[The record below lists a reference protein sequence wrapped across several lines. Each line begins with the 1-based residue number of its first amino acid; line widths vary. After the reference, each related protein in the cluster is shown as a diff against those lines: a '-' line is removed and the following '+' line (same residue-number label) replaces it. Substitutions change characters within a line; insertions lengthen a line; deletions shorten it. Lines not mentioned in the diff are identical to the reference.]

1 MGTKFL
7 IGRWVSPW
15 ASAPFL
21 KIRIAIRIETRDV
34 VMLHHFVDRA
44 WCRFRPDEDAY
55 VRELINEEI
64 DDVIEC
70 PVSYGLNAT
79 DAIPAAWSDAE
90 SNALLELPG
99 DNEEVNTDD
108 RSEHACACCDR
119 WYREG
124 AVSECECP

>member
-1 MGTKFL
+1 MMGTKFL

-15 ASAPFL
+15 ASDPFL

-44 WCRFRPDEDAY
+44 WRRFRPDEDAY

-70 PVSYGLNAT
+70 PVDYGLKAT
-79 DAIPAAWSDAE
+79 DAIPAAWSDGE
-90 SNALLELPG
+90 SNALHELSE
-99 DNEEVNTDD
+99 DDEEVNAHD
-108 RSEHACACCDR
+108 SEHACACCVL
-119 WYREG
+119 
-124 AVSECECP
+124 APM